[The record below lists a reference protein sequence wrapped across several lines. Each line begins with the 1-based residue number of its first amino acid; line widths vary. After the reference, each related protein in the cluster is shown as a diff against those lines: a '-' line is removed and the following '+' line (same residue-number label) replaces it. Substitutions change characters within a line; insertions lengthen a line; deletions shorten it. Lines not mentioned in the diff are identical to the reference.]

1 MAAGGGCHPTPAGRA
16 AGCEVCVQG
25 WFSGRL
31 VPARATQEKMGH
43 QPWPWPNIY
52 ILGSAPGRVCRDP
65 SAVRPRGWA
74 ARWRARAASPPS
86 RRRPKQPLSPP
97 DDPAAQTVR
106 PSPHRARPST
116 FAARLFAAAEHELD
130 LDLDSEGPAD
140 AEDGS
145 GGSEAGPSSVV
156 DLSLLPL
163 SALMRYVRHYSLSV
177 PPECSKARLVTAVE
191 EHFCSTVVDEARP

>member
-1 MAAGGGCHPTPAGRA
+1 M
-16 AGCEVCVQG
+16 
-25 WFSGRL
+25 S
-31 VPARATQEKMGH
+31 
-43 QPWPWPNIY
+43 
-52 ILGSAPGRVCRDP
+52 
-65 SAVRPRGWA
+65 
-74 ARWRARAASPPS
+74 
-86 RRRPKQPLSPP
+86 
-97 DDPAAQTVR
+97 
-106 PSPHRARPST
+106 

-191 EHFCSTVVDEARP
+191 EHFCSTVVDEARPPVPSPPHATPAPPSPLDPAPSTLAARGR